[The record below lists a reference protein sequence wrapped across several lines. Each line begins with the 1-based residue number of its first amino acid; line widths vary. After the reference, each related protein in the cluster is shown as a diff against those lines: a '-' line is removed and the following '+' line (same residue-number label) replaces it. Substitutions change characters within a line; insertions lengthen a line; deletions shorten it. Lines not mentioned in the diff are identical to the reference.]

1 MRKEI
6 LMGKIFGFLSAAI
19 LTVGMTSSAQAANIY
34 ATLHQATVLDAA
46 TASHASEIGAWEYIY
61 EVHMD
66 NEGQFANMQLGGGSF
81 DAAGIINQH
90 PFSHGSDS
98 GILTQKWDGYAAS
111 TGIKSWDQTAYG
123 SYNSGGNWTIPG
135 GYTGVGEGV
144 VNAWH
149 TTATY
154 QGTSSW
160 AGVDPKFIGPGAVTD
175 MPADVTGGGGTAN
188 AFNFNNR
195 VTTGTLY
202 NGLVLSIRIV
212 TPQAPGT
219 IAFRAYSFNGATVY
233 SNTLVGPQGGSPPGP
248 GVPEPST
255 LALLGVAMVGM
266 MGLIRRRRNG

>member
-19 LTVGMTSSAQAANIY
+19 LTVGMTSSAQAANIF

-46 TASHASEIGAWEYIY
+46 TASHAVEIGAWEYIY

-66 NEGQFANMQLGGGSF
+66 NESQFSNMQFGGGSF
-81 DAAGIINQH
+81 EAENIINRH
-90 PFSHGSDS
+90 ATPFSHGSDT
-98 GILTQKWDGYAAS
+98 GILTQKWDGYSAS
-111 TGIKSWDQTAYG
+111 TGIKSWDHTAYG
-123 SYNSGGNWTIPG
+123 SYNSGGNWVFPAA
-135 GYTGVGEGV
+135 YNGVGEGI

-160 AGVDPKFIGPGAVTD
+160 AGVDPKFIGPGAAID
-175 MPADVTGGGGTAN
+175 MPGDAGVSGPN

-202 NGLVLSIRIV
+202 NGLVFSLRIV
-212 TPQAPGT
+212 TNQAPGT
-219 IAFRAYSFNGATVY
+219 ITFRAYSFNGGTVY
-233 SNTLVGPQGGSPPGP
+233 TNTLVGPQGGSPPGP